1 MAAALYSDAVVDL
14 AARKPERL
22 VEPSVSAQRNNP
34 LCGDRVTVDLQIAD
48 EVVRAVGGQARG
60 CALCCAS
67 LAALMDDLPG
77 RPLADLPGR
86 VETVRQALI
95 ASAIEPDDPLAPLLD
110 KPVPRPRHRCVLLP
124 WDALTDALSHF
135 STQA

>member
-1 MAAALYSDAVVDL
+1 MAAALYSDAVVAL

-22 VEPSVSAQRNNP
+22 AAPIVSAQRNNP
-34 LCGDRVTVDLQIAD
+34 LCGDRVTVDLQVA
-48 EVVRAVGGQARG
+48 EGVVQAVGGAVRG

-77 RPLADLPGR
+77 RALTDLPGR
-86 VETVRQALI
+86 IETVRQALV
-95 ASAIEPDDPLAPLLD
+95 ATAIVPEDPLAPLLD

-124 WDALTDALSHF
+124 WDALTDALSSL

>member
-1 MAAALYSDAVVDL
+1 MAAALYSDAVVAL

-22 VEPSVSAQRNNP
+22 AAPTVSAQRNNP
-34 LCGDRVTVDLQIAD
+34 LCGDRVTVDLAVAD
-48 EVVRAVGGQARG
+48 GVIQGVGGDVRG

-67 LAALMDDLPG
+67 LIAMIDDLPG
-77 RPLADLPGR
+77 RSLAALPER
-86 VETVRQALI
+86 IETVRRAVVATAI
-95 ASAIEPDDPLAPLLD
+95 APEDPLAPLLD

-124 WDALTDALSHF
+124 WDALTDALSSL